1 MAFVARGIASGG
13 RPIPDACPGPR
24 SGVPLRAQLA
34 CARRELALR
43 VRVYPR
49 LVANETM
56 LQSTATKELAAMSAI
71 VRTLQTL
78 VEAEADVSGQ
88 AELFQARE
96 DGHA

>member
-1 MAFVARGIASGG
+1 M
-13 RPIPDACPGPR
+13 PDA
-24 SGVPLRAQLA
+24 VPLRLQLA

-71 VRTLQTL
+71 VRTLKAL
-78 VEAEADVSGQ
+78 VDAEDGEGAQ
-88 AELFQARE
+88 AELFTQQGGAP
-96 DGHA
+96 